1 MPLPDTYRDYPLFV
15 LMTVAYFIAAVSW
28 LLSSDHQ
35 SIQITLAEQCCVTES
50 CPVTNSLTSL
60 PTVRDLVHDTTSGGA
75 IISFRTSRKVTP
87 KTLWEAVEAVQ
98 QSPVSLVVDDR
109 EFLSKPLN

>member
-1 MPLPDTYRDYPLFV
+1 MPLPYTYRDYPLFV
-15 LMTVAYFIAAVSW
+15 LMILAYSIAAVSW

-35 SIQITLAEQCCVTES
+35 SIQITLTAQCCAEKS
-50 CPVTNSLTSL
+50 CPVTDSLTSL
-60 PTVRDLVHDTTSGGA
+60 PTVRDLVHDTTPGGA

-87 KTLWEAVEAVQ
+87 QKLWEAVEAVQ